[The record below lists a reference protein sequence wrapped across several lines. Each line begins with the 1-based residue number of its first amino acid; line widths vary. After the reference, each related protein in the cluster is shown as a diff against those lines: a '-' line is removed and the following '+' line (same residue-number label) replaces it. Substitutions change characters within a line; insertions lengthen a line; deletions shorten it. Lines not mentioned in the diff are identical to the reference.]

1 MKFSRPLHQL
11 LFILKEIVL
20 IALELIT
27 SIIAVLMFAVGFLAI
42 QVDLILAFAFF
53 LTSMILAIF
62 YLSIIE
68 RD

>member
-1 MKFSRPLHQL
+1 
-11 LFILKEIVL
+11 
-20 IALELIT
+20 
-27 SIIAVLMFAVGFLAI
+27 MFAVGFLAI